1 MKLFLCTLSWIPLVN
16 AWTFLYTNATG
27 NATILHETGTENCT
41 EIDLAGGKLFS
52 WDPEDSGL
60 CISIYYDA
68 TCKDRGGL
76 TCNAWSKNASTT
88 FHGIQIYSQSD
99 ASSAS
104 VSSSTPTSTTSAS
117 STSSST
123 SASTTS
129 STSTSSVPTSTAT
142 SATPATAGNGSS
154 SSLSGGAIA
163 GIVIGVVAGVAV
175 VGGLFFYFGRRNRRN
190 NNVTA
195 GNEQS
200 GPTPGSISGEPHGPY
215 SPQASMLAA
224 GYVQPPYT
232 DNSDKAPN
240 SSSGMSSVR
249 PAPGSR
255 VVELAGHD
263 RAVELGNSLISE
275 LDGQPPEKLSYPFS

>member
-1 MKLFLCTLSWIPLVN
+1 MNLWLCTLSLIPLVD

-27 NATILHETGTENCT
+27 HATILHETGTDNCT
-41 EIDLAGGKLFS
+41 QIDLAGGKLFS

-68 TCKDRGGL
+68 MCKERGGL

-88 FHGIQIYSQSD
+88 FHGIQIYSESD

-104 VSSSTPTSTTSAS
+104 VSTSTPTPTSSAS

-123 SASTTS
+123 LTSTTS
-129 STSTSSVPTSTAT
+129 STSTSSTPTSTTT
-142 SATPATAGNGSS
+142 STNPATAASGSS

-163 GIVIGVVAGVAV
+163 GIVIGVLAGVAV
-175 VGGLFFYFGRRNRRN
+175 VGALFFYFGRRNRRN
-190 NNVTA
+190 DHVPA

-200 GPTPGSISGEPHGPY
+200 GPKSGSISGEPHGPY
-215 SPQASMLAA
+215 SPQASMLPA

-263 RAVELGNSLISE
+263 RAVELGNSPISE
-275 LDGQPPEKLSYPFS
+275 LDGQPSEKFSYRF